1 MAGISRG
8 RIVQCGQGPCADNY
22 SFQLTPGWQDAER
35 AAIGGNVGVNGYTT
49 IAQAD
54 LLADGLEIG
63 AGSLLLDLGC
73 GRGWPGAY
81 IAKRTGCHAVLTDM
95 PRPALAAASVEFGGR
110 ADVAIVRSTGAN
122 LPFPPRSFDAI
133 SHADVLC

>member
-1 MAGISRG
+1 MQSD
-8 RIVQCGQGPCADNY
+8 QGPCADNY
-22 SFQLTPGWQDAER
+22 SFQLTPGWRDAER

-54 LLADGLEIG
+54 LLAHRLEVG
-63 AGSLLLDLGC
+63 PGSLLLDLGC

-81 IAKRTGCHAVLTDM
+81 IAERTGCRVVLTDM
-95 PRPALAAASVEFGGR
+95 PRAALEVAVREFGDR
-110 ADVAIVRSTGAN
+110 ADFDIVQSTGRN
-122 LPFPPRSFDAI
+122 LPFTPRMFDAI